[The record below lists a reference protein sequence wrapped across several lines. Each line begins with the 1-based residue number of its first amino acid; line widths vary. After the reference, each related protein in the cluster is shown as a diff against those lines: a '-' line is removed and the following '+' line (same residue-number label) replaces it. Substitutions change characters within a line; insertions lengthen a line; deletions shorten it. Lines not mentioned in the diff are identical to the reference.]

1 MGRAKKQYTAE
12 EVARHNK
19 RDDAWIVVHGKVD
32 DAHEHFALSCDLF
45 LKRLQRPFLYLTS
58 IVRYRYMTSLHIST
72 TTRYVSRW
80 DGVLASR
87 PTWAP

>member
-32 DAHEHFALSCDLF
+32 DAHEHFALQL
-45 LKRLQRPFLYLTS
+45 
-58 IVRYRYMTSLHIST
+58 
-72 TTRYVSRW
+72 
-80 DGVLASR
+80 
-87 PTWAP
+87 